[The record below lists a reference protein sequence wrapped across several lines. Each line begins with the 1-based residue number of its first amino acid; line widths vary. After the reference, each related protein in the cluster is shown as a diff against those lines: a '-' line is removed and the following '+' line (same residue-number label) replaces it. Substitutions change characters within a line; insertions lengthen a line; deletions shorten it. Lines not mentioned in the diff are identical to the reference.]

1 MRALLALSA
10 LLVACGGSDKI
21 PTDTGDDGGA
31 TDTATST
38 TDCTA
43 TVSSTTLQDGA
54 QDVYYRSP
62 VSVVFTADA
71 RAGAA
76 FTLVDASGAAIP
88 VDASWSGDGMRADLA
103 PVMTPDSAHTFTVDV
118 CGATTTV
125 AFGTSALGTP
135 LALDVGELVGRTYVF
150 GLDSATITEPAALNT
165 FRGMLTAPILLGVE
179 AADATSI
186 SWLGALGI
194 RGSTAGTYVQAD
206 APTWDF
212 PAADFT
218 ATPYFSA
225 GADAIVLGMATGS
238 GTVEIPVTDFHVEGV
253 FAADGESLE
262 EAVVTGFADMRNV
275 AVSGT
280 PVCNLLSGFGV
291 PCAACGDGE
300 VACLDIVA
308 ENIHAAYVPGLVVDP
323 VASTR

>member
-1 MRALLALSA
+1 MRAFLAVSA
-10 LLVACGGSDKI
+10 LLVACGGTDKI
-21 PTDTGDDGGA
+21 PTDSGDEGGA
-31 TDTATST
+31 TDTATSSA
-38 TDCTA
+38 DCTA
-43 TVSSTTLQDGA
+43 TVSSTTLTEGA
-54 QDVYYRSP
+54 QDVYYRTP

-71 RAGAA
+71 HTDAVLS
-76 FTLVDASGAAIP
+76 LVDAAGAAIP
-88 VDASWSGDGMRADLA
+88 VNATWSSDGMRADLA

-125 AFGTSALGTP
+125 SFGTSALGTP
-135 LALDVGELVGRTYVF
+135 LAVDTSALVGRTYVF

-194 RGSTAGTYVQAD
+194 RGTTAGTYVQAE

-218 ATPYFSA
+218 TAPYFSA
-225 GADAIVLGMATGS
+225 HSDAIVLGMATSG

-275 AVSGT
+275 LVSGN

-291 PCAACGDGE
+291 PCAACEDGE
-300 VACLDIVA
+300 IACLDIVA
-308 ENIHAAYVPGLVVDP
+308 EDIHAAYVPGLVVDP
-323 VASTR
+323 IASTR